1 MSSASRLADGTAAI
15 VLAGGMARRMGGTDK
30 LVLRVA
36 GATLLDRVLEAAA
49 GVSGQVVAVGP
60 QRATAV
66 PGVKFVQESTP
77 GGGPV
82 PAVAA
87 GLRHLDDPAV
97 VLVLAGDL
105 PLLTAAA
112 LRRVLDA
119 LAADPASAAVA
130 AADHAGRPNPLLAA
144 YRAPALAQAV
154 RRRGG
159 AGEAASGLLPDSVAV
174 IDLGPEVTLNVN
186 SPLDLEQAARLART
200 SPR

>member
-1 MSSASRLADGTAAI
+1 
-15 VLAGGMARRMGGTDK
+15 MARRMGGTDK

-60 QRATAV
+60 ERPTAV
-66 PGVKFVQESTP
+66 PGVEFVQESSP

-87 GLRHLDDPAV
+87 GLRHLDHPEV

-105 PLLTAAA
+105 PLLTSAA
-112 LRRVLDA
+112 LRRLRDG
-119 LAADPASAAVA
+119 LAADPASEAMT

-144 YRAPALAQAV
+144 YRAPALGRAV
-154 RRRGG
+154 HRWGS
-159 AGEAASGLLPDSVAV
+159 AGEAASRLLPRAVAV
-174 IDLGPEVTLNVN
+174 VDLGPEATLNVN
-186 SPLDLEQAARLART
+186 SPLDLEEAARLAGLHP
-200 SPR
+200 S